1 MEIPGRKMIGF
12 ALCHGWSFDA
22 DAMHALAENLG
33 ARFPDAPIAA
43 FDLGFTGKPHAP
55 SLDAL
60 SNDETHW
67 VAIGHSYG
75 FPYLMQQ
82 PIAWRAAISVN
93 GFTRFCRRPGKPA
106 GTPQR
111 LVDAML
117 ARLKTQAQAT
127 VEEFRQRC
135 GSADPVPQQ
144 LDAARLHAH
153 LIQLRDLDLSPP
165 AYPVLSLFTSDD
177 LIVPPSLSHACF
189 APPHCTLHEYQ
200 GSHVQLLQD
209 PQQCMT
215 EIAAFVEANR
225 A

>member
-1 MEIPGRKMIGF
+1 MEIRAGKMIGF

-22 DAMHALAENLG
+22 SAMDAFAECLS

-60 SNDETHW
+60 SNEETHW
-67 VAIGHSYG
+67 IAAGHSYG
-75 FPYLMQQ
+75 FAYLMQQ
-82 PIAWRAAISVN
+82 PIAWHAAISVN
-93 GFTRFCRRPGKPA
+93 GFTRFCRRPGKPE
-106 GTPQR
+106 GVPLR
-111 LVDAML
+111 LVDAMI
-117 ARLKTQAQAT
+117 ARLETEPHAT

-135 GSADPVPQQ
+135 GSAAPLPQQ
-144 LDAARLHAH
+144 LDVLRLHTH
-153 LIQLRDLDLSPP
+153 LIQLRDLDLPPP
-165 AYPVLSLFTSDD
+165 AYPVLSLFTRDD
-177 LIVPPSLSHACF
+177 LIVTSSLAHACF
-189 APPHCTLHEYQ
+189 VPPHCTLHEYQ

-215 EIAAFVEANR
+215 ELAAFVEENR